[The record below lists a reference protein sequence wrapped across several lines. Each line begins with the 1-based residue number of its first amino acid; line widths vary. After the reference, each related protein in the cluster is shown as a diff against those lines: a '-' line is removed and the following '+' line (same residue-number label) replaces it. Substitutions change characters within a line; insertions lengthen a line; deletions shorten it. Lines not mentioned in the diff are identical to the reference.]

1 MAPGFLA
8 KQNSRTS
15 LPCIAARPYLSAKE
29 TERTQSILLDLRPPA
44 PIYTGRA
51 DACTHHVQAPRHK
64 QRHARANPPAPSEN
78 QLASMA
84 LSAQRSMASA
94 LLLFNLIMYV
104 VVAAIA
110 GWAINYSI
118 DESMNSRNDI
128 NLSSSSISTCL

>member
-1 MAPGFLA
+1 
-8 KQNSRTS
+8 
-15 LPCIAARPYLSAKE
+15 
-29 TERTQSILLDLRPPA
+29 
-44 PIYTGRA
+44 
-51 DACTHHVQAPRHK
+51 
-64 QRHARANPPAPSEN
+64 
-78 QLASMA
+78 MA

>member
-1 MAPGFLA
+1 
-8 KQNSRTS
+8 
-15 LPCIAARPYLSAKE
+15 
-29 TERTQSILLDLRPPA
+29 
-44 PIYTGRA
+44 
-51 DACTHHVQAPRHK
+51 
-64 QRHARANPPAPSEN
+64 
-78 QLASMA
+78 
-84 LSAQRSMASA
+84 MASA